1 MTKILK
7 VNNNKRTAHFW
18 AVLLVYFIS
27 NILEEDTVNLV
38 DEMLTEEGDATM
50 HYDEYDE
57 VFECSVHN
65 NACFDFM
72 L

>member
-1 MTKILK
+1 MSNFWGA
-7 VNNNKRTAHFW
+7 VHFG
-18 AVLLVYFIS
+18 AVLFVYLIS
-27 NILEEDTVNLV
+27 NILEEDSMDLV
-38 DEMLTEEGDATM
+38 DKMLTEEGDATM